1 MTTQQRVAIVTGGMT
16 GIGLATVKA
25 LHAAGMRV
33 AVGARRADDPAMVD
47 AFRNATGNDVFLHQL
62 DVQSPASVTAFT
74 NAVERELGPADILVN
89 AAGVYSQEM
98 VTGHDEGDWLQAID
112 INLSGPFR
120 MIRACLPSMKST
132 GWGRIV
138 NIASTAAHAALPGFA
153 AYCAS
158 KAGLLGLTRAV
169 ALEGAPHGV
178 SCVSVS
184 PTWVETDMLHAT
196 AAKDAAKSG
205 RTVREEIDDL
215 HHSNPQNRLVQP
227 DEVAALIVYLCG
239 EAAGAITMEDIQINA
254 GAHW

>member
-1 MTTQQRVAIVTGGMT
+1 
-16 GIGLATVKA
+16 
-25 LHAAGMRV
+25 
-33 AVGARRADDPAMVD
+33 
-47 AFRNATGNDVFLHQL
+47 
-62 DVQSPASVTAFT
+62 
-74 NAVERELGPADILVN
+74 VN

-98 VTGHDEGDWLQAID
+98 VAGHDEGDWLQAID

-120 MIRACLPSMKST
+120 MIRACLPSMKSK
-132 GWGRIV
+132 GWGRIG